1 MEGGPWTLDDVDTR
15 GHTWVAGVAGGRVA
29 AELLTFDG
37 ASERW
42 LVLAG
47 SGGVETRLG
56 IAGVPGG
63 R

>member
-1 MEGGPWTLDDVDTR
+1 MDDVDTR